1 MLRIENAVKWFENFT
16 RNTFGVKVQTITEPK
31 MNKTGNPYYGRVRK
45 ITEYVNVAI
54 GRNYYNAMAARLERS
69 GIDAN
74 VADIPQEKP
83 RGKHHWG
90 EGEIFLQSDKDDSV
104 FYLRLT
110 MNANTKRNVTYL
122 LDGKVATEE
131 QIAEFKPW
139 LPKVYA
145 SVKQSAL
152 GLGEQEQ
159 VIVNDVLL
167 SNVIEVRQGDRVLK

>member
-1 MLRIENAVKWFENFT
+1 MLKIENAVAWFEHFT
-16 RNTFGVKVQTITEPK
+16 RNTFGVKVITITEPK
-31 MNKTGNPYYGRVRK
+31 MNKTGNPFYGRVRK

-69 GIDAN
+69 GLDVDVDA
-74 VADIPQEKP
+74 IPQEKP

-110 MNANTKRNVTYL
+110 MNGNTKKNVTYL

-139 LPKVYA
+139 LPKVSTSA
-145 SVKQSAL
+145 KQSAL
-152 GLGEQEQ
+152 GLSDKEQ

-167 SNVIEVRQGDRVLK
+167 CNVIEVRQGDRVLK